1 MRRLFTLCLGLLT
14 LTATSSLFAQTGNFT
29 TLNVNSSTGTAAGT
43 WTAPNTGPDL
53 DLNIFDDYFIDLGTS
68 STPSYNIRFD
78 GTTNFEMSTLSFTN
92 YIALFRPNGTN
103 NNLGHLEAGSYGN
116 ISGTAKWLGLGS
128 APAGT
133 GASAYGQRIQWNSNF
148 GIFNLVERNATT
160 RDLVVAWGGTASN
173 NRLLFQY
180 SNAPTTPP
188 SNVMQIES
196 NGNVGIGATPLADD
210 KLRVAG
216 RIHYGSVE
224 YIEDGGGFE
233 TTVRGSFRPD
243 TDDSWRC
250 GTSNF
255 RWDAVFAQNGM
266 IQTSDRRAKTNIEGL
281 NYGLKE
287 IMELR
292 PVSYNWKDDDDKGL
306 HLGMIAQELQEVVP
320 EMVYNPAEDYIRNEE
335 GNLVP
340 AGKEGD
346 LLGVKYDALIPVLVK
361 GMQEQQAQVL
371 EQQAQI
377 LDQNERIAELEA
389 QLAASGSKSGQSL
402 NDLDLPKLYQNN
414 PNPFREET
422 NIRFFLPQTVQEAI
436 LFVYDM
442 QGQPVLEILITDRGD
457 ANQRIDGGLLPQGMY
472 LYALI
477 ADGREVD
484 VKRMILTK

>member
-1 MRRLFTLCLGLLT
+1 MRRLFTLCLGFLT
-14 LTATSSLFAQTGNFT
+14 LTATSSLFAQTDVEI
-29 TLNVNSSTGTAAGT
+29 LNINTSTGATGGT
-43 WTAPNTGPDL
+43 FTAPNTGPDL
-53 DLNIFDDYFIDLGTS
+53 RLNVIDDYAIELGTS
-68 STPSYNIRFD
+68 TTPSLNVRFD
-78 GTTNFEMSTLSFTN
+78 GLTNFEMSTFSFTN

-148 GIFNLVERNATT
+148 GIVNLVERNTTT
-160 RDLVVAWGGTASN
+160 RDLVVAWGGTTSN

-243 TDDSWRC
+243 TDYSWRC
-250 GTSNF
+250 GTNNF

-292 PVSYNWKDDDDKGL
+292 PVSYNWKNDDNQSL
-306 HLGMIAQELQEVVP
+306 QLGMIAQELQEVVP

-346 LLGVKYDALIPVLVK
+346 LLGVKYVALIPVLVK
-361 GMQEQQAQVL
+361 GMQEQQAQIL
-371 EQQAQI
+371 EQT
-377 LDQNERIAELEA
+377 ERIAELEA
-389 QLAASGSKSGQSL
+389 QLASSGSKSGQGL
-402 NDLDLPKLYQNN
+402 NDLGLPKLYQNN

-422 NIRFFLPQTVQEAI
+422 NIRFFLPQTVQEAT

-442 QGQPVLEILITDRGD
+442 QGQPVLEIAITERGN
-457 ANQRIDGGLLPQGMY
+457 ANQRIDGGMLTQGMY